1 MSSNHRPEQN
11 GALSRERKPQVV
23 VRAGKTYVCSSCG
36 TLVEIPADVVG
47 QLVIAVDPSQSDET
61 VEPSPV
67 SEKPSRTT
75 PIAKAPPRPKRPQ
88 PPKRVSFT
96 GETIDGLRVPSAKQL
111 DRAFSWVT
119 FHLKVLDRQGSEI
132 KRLKNLLSKERVPCP
147 RPRGHA
153 MKAPA
158 VESIGGH
165 DPHSERHA
173 HEDVGMVPER
183 RPNCAS
189 QTSERGPPK
198 NPVPSPSQGEG

>member
-1 MSSNHRPEQN
+1 MSSNHHTSEQN

-67 SEKPSRTT
+67 SEKPSRAT

-96 GETIDGLRVPSAKQL
+96 GETIDGLRVPSSQQL

-132 KRLKNLLSKERVPCP
+132 KRLKNLLRQQPMPCRDP
-147 RPRGHA
+147 REHA
-153 MKAPA
+153 MKASA
-158 VESIGGH
+158 AESNRLH
-165 DPHSERHA
+165 DQSCERHA
-173 HEDVGMVPER
+173 REDEDMVPER

-189 QTSERGPPK
+189 QTSERGPP
-198 NPVPSPSQGEG
+198 